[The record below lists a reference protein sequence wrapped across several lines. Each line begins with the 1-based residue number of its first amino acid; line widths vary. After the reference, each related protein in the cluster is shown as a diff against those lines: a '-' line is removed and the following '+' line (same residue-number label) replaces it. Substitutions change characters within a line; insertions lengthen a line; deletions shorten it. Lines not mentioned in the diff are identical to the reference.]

1 MSLARSEAVQIG
13 VKPLVARMV
22 FSLRIPQTILTRIAP
37 TLAFLALIALWL
49 AAYLE
54 RGLKLTVAF
63 PGFEGDG
70 PFQTFNPLRRI
81 AAGQSGGVDFQY
93 FHGIGFPYLHYPI
106 FVLAGGDVFATEL
119 SRHLVNLIVFF
130 ASTLAICAA
139 LGKRWVPTLGLT
151 AFALILTEQA
161 PLFYLT
167 TVGNASSG
175 VRSAAPFF
183 AVAVL
188 LAGLR
193 PRREAIGVGF
203 ATGLGL
209 LTGVEHGLAT
219 IPMLIV
225 VWIGRRIIGH
235 PGGAVSWALTVAAT
249 IIVSAGGALIAIGGP
264 SGAVAALKYSLL
276 EVPAD
281 QFWYFGAPPNSFLFQ
296 WSVLLSDRRLFVFAV
311 VPLLVV
317 AAVAAHFARRYP
329 EERPTAVILFGLV
342 AYGFLSMAAYLG
354 YTSGHY
360 LEPAT
365 RAAVT
370 VGFVLAWRGWLNL
383 QARGVEGESARRS
396 VRIVLASILGASLLV
411 GPTAFSHC
419 SILHIPE
426 TARGIA
432 NNVVSIREGR
442 CKMLDDVQKEL
453 DAMVGAID
461 ADRAANG
468 VLRPPVIW
476 STYAGRLEAHY
487 GVFNPACD
495 YTIHAIGPRHRTQ
508 YVEIFR
514 EKQPDYVVTCRES
527 QYQYEEWLRNA
538 TWEFY
543 EEILLNYRPM
553 FSEKRFVIWHRNG
566 QPWRS
571 PDPSAGRIEHE
582 PEAADWFAIPAPPGV
597 PESAPRI
604 VEVEYRIDNPLAG
617 VPVIGGLPRYLLGP
631 ARCENSTQVSLPP
644 YRTTWSFPVF
654 PSPGEVPLF
663 SAKTYSLVGGKVAI
677 LRIRVRPMPATPEQL
692 AALRK

>member
-1 MSLARSEAVQIG
+1 MSFARSEAVQIG
-13 VKPLVARMV
+13 VKPLVARV
-22 FSLRIPQTILTRIAP
+22 LHSLRAPQTILTRIAP
-37 TLAFLALIALWL
+37 PLAFLALIALWL
-49 AAYLE
+49 AAYVE

-81 AAGQSGGVDFQY
+81 AAGQAGGVDFQY

-106 FVLAGGDVFATEL
+106 FALAGGDVFATEL

-193 PRREAIGVGF
+193 PRREAIGVGI

-219 IPMLIV
+219 IPMLIA

-235 PGGAVSWALTVAAT
+235 PGGAVSWALAVAAT
-249 IIVSAGGALIAIGGP
+249 MVVSAGTAMLAIGGP

-296 WSVLLSDRRLFVFAV
+296 WSVLLSDRRLFVVAV

-317 AAVAAHFARRYP
+317 AVVAAHFARRNP
-329 EERPTAVILFGLV
+329 EERPTAVILFGLI

-365 RAAVT
+365 RAAAT
-370 VGFVLAWRGWLNL
+370 VGFVLAWRWWSNL
-383 QARGVEGESARRS
+383 QARGVEGEPARRT
-396 VRIVLASILGASLLV
+396 VRIVLASILGASLLA
-411 GPTAFSHC
+411 GPTFISRC
-419 SILHIPE
+419 SVLHISE
-426 TARGIA
+426 TVRGIVA
-432 NNVVSIREGR
+432 NVATIREGR

-453 DAMVGAID
+453 DAMVSAID
-461 ADRAANG
+461 ADRAKNG
-468 VLRPPVIW
+468 VVRAPVIW

-495 YTIHAIGPRHRTQ
+495 YTIHAIGPKHRTQ

-527 QYQYEEWLRNA
+527 QYQFEEWLRNG

-543 EEILLNYRPM
+543 EEILSNYRPM
-553 FSEKRFVIWHRNG
+553 LSQKRFVIWHRNG

-571 PDPSAGRIEHE
+571 PDPSIGRIEHE

-597 PESAPRI
+597 PANAPRI

-631 ARCENSTQVSLPP
+631 ARCENAIQVSLPP
-644 YRTTWSFPVF
+644 YRTSWSFPVF
-654 PSPGEVPLF
+654 PNPGEVPLF
-663 SAKTYSLVGGKVAI
+663 SAKTYSLVGGKVTI